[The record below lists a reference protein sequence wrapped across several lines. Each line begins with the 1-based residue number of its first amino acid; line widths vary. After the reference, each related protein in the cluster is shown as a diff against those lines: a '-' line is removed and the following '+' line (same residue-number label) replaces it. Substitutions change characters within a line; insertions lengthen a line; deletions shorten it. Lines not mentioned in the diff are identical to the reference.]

1 MNFSAMCLPLMFCI
15 ASMGSH
21 AQVPAAATALQRVHA
36 SKSADLARSPLQ
48 RPVLLDSRET
58 ADGLQGDVYAVI
70 DQPVEALH
78 AAFNTPAHWCDVLLL
93 HVNNRRCRAGR
104 ADDQPQITLGIVRRY
119 DKPAIEAFDLTFG
132 FRVAQVSPEHLEVK
146 LHAASGPFGTSN
158 YRILLEAVRLD
169 AGRSFVHFSYS
180 YDQNMMVA
188 MAVQAY
194 LATFGASK
202 VGFTEVG
209 KLADGKPAYIAG
221 TRGLVE
227 RNAMRY
233 FLALEA
239 FLGSPDD
246 EARRS
251 AWFNATERYPRQLRE
266 VERETYLGLKR
277 ADAASAAPR
286 ATPP

>member
-1 MNFSAMCLPLMFCI
+1 MNFLGMCLPTMLCI
-15 ASMGSH
+15 ASMCSH
-21 AQVPAAATALQRVHA
+21 AQAPDTVARLQRMHA
-36 SKSADLARSPLQ
+36 GKSAELAHSPLH

-58 ADGLQGDVYAVI
+58 PDGLQGDVYAVI

-93 HVNNRRCRAGR
+93 HVNNRRCRAGT
-104 ADDQPQITLGIVRRY
+104 AGEKPQITLGIVRRY
-119 DKPAIEAFDLTFG
+119 DKPPAEAFDLTFA
-132 FRVAQVSPEHLEVK
+132 FRIAQTSPDHLEVK
-146 LHAASGPFGTSN
+146 LHAASGPFGTGN

-169 AGRSFVHFSYS
+169 AARSFVHFSYS

-202 VGFTEVG
+202 VGFTQVG
-209 KLADGKPAYIAG
+209 KLADGKPDYIAG

-239 FLGSPDD
+239 FLGSGDD
-246 EARRS
+246 EARRA
-251 AWFNATERYPRQLRE
+251 AWFDATERYPRQLRE
-266 VERETYLGLKR
+266 VDRETYLTLKR
-277 ADAASAAPR
+277 ADAASATQRAVAP
-286 ATPP
+286 